1 MKYIFTCLIALVTLS
16 FTKAQSI
23 KGSVKD
29 DKNGET
35 LIGASVVV
43 SGTQNGAST
52 NVNGEFEL
60 KYSGS
65 YPVKLDVSFIGYSSK
80 SVEIQSQSENIQ
92 ISLSVDEELLDEID
106 VIEQRLSKKQQ
117 ESALTVE
124 AMDALSIKETPS
136 VSFYDGLGNLKGVD
150 LTSASIGFKIINTRG
165 FNSTSPVRTLQL
177 IDGVDNQAP
186 GLNFS
191 LGNFLGASEL
201 DVLNVDIIAGASS
214 AFYGPN
220 AFNGVISMTTKNPF
234 LFKGISA
241 SIKVGERNL
250 TEVAV
255 RWADAIKNKDGVEK
269 FAYKINLYY
278 LRANDWEATNYEP
291 VTDSEYPVTN
301 PGRFN
306 AVNTYGDEAILASNN
321 HYDNATSVANAADGN
336 SGLGAFFRSGYNE
349 IDLVDYNTEN
359 LKVGTSLHY
368 RFKPTVELNYSFNYG
383 TGTTVYQGDNRFS
396 IKGIHFFQNK
406 LELAKKDKWF
416 VRAYSTNEDAGKS
429 YDAFFTG
436 LQLLQ
441 RQESDFDWNTRYGNN
456 WRLFGYGDSTTNLP
470 GYVPYN
476 PTLGSQDEWYEEY
489 YLPFFNENSETIKG
503 WQDNVLAY
511 TDAAKLDPS
520 SEEYRTLFDKIT
532 STELIKG
539 GTQLFDKS
547 ALYHVQG
554 GYNFDVGN
562 GKVNLGGN
570 YRLYAPNSRGN
581 IFGQNEISFDNPRPD
596 PNNPGLTIYDTTY
609 TRIYNQEFGF
619 YGGIEQFFIDD
630 RLKGQ
635 VTLRLDKNQN
645 FNVLASPAVS
655 LIFNADKKNTLRFSF
670 SSAIRNPTL
679 QDQYLDYNVGVA
691 TLQGSLNGHE
701 DLVTLESFLNFINDP
716 FLSKSLLE
724 YFDVPEIRPEKVK
737 TLELGYRATLFK
749 KMYLDASYYYSLY
762 DDFIGY
768 IVGVDVQFKDGNNLP
783 TDVEVLRVSANA
795 SRRVTTQGFNVG
807 LNYYLND
814 IWSLNGNYSWN
825 VLNKQK
831 IDTTIGEEEDPI
843 IPAFNTPEHK
853 FNLGLTARKFKM
865 PFLKGNKWGM
875 AINYKW
881 VQGFRFEGS
890 PQFTGDIES
899 YGLLDGQ
906 ISYDANP
913 FTIKLGA
920 SNILD
925 NKVFQVYG
933 GPRVG
938 RMAYLSILFAP
949 QFKKK

>member
-1 MKYIFTCLIALVTLS
+1 MFSAMYSYAQTL
-16 FTKAQSI
+16 
-23 KGSVKD
+23 GGVVKD
-29 DKNGET
+29 GKSGET

-43 SGTQNGAST
+43 KGTQNGAST
-52 NVNGEFEL
+52 DIDGNFL
-60 KYSGS
+60 ITYSGGF
-65 YPVKLDVSFIGYSSK
+65 PVSLEASFIGYKTLIIEIPKASSNI
-80 SVEIQSQSENIQ
+80 SIQLTEDGEI
-92 ISLSVDEELLDEID
+92 LDEID
-106 VIEQRLSKKQQ
+106 IVEQRLSKKQQ

-124 AMDALSIKETPS
+124 AMDALAIKETPS
-136 VSFYDGLGNLKGVD
+136 VSFYEGLGNLTGVD

-165 FNSTSPVRTLQL
+165 FNSTSPVRSLQL

-234 LFKGISA
+234 TFKGINA
-241 SIKVGERNL
+241 SVKVGERNL

-269 FAYKINLYY
+269 FAYKLNLYY
-278 LRANDWEATNYEP
+278 LKADDWEATNYDP
-291 VTDSEYPVTN
+291 VTDSEYPASN

-306 AVNTYGDEAILASNN
+306 AVNIYGDEAILASNN
-321 HYDNATSVANAADGN
+321 KFDNATSVANASDGK

-368 RFKPTVELNYSFNYG
+368 RFKPTLELSYSFNYG

-416 VRAYSTNEDAGKS
+416 VRAYATNEDAGKS

-436 LQLLQ
+436 LQMLQ
-441 RQESDFDWNTRYGNN
+441 RQENDIDWNTRYANN
-456 WRLFGYGDSTTNLP
+456 WTLFGFGDSTVNLP
-470 GYVPYN
+470 GYTAYD
-476 PTLGSQDEWYEEY
+476 TSFGSQQDWYDTIY
-489 YLPFFNENSETIKG
+489 SPFINANSATVKN
-503 WQDNVLAY
+503 WHDKVLAF

-520 SEEYRTLFDKIT
+520 SQEYKTLFNEIT
-532 STELIKG
+532 TTTLIKG

-547 ALYHVQG
+547 ALYHIQG
-554 GYNFDVGN
+554 GYNFEVGN
-562 GKVNLGGN
+562 GKLNVGGN

-581 IFGQNEISFDNPRPD
+581 IFGENEIAFTNARPD
-596 PNNPGLTIYDTTY
+596 PNNPGLTLYDTAY
-609 TRIYNQEFGF
+609 SRIYNQEFGV
-619 YGGIEQFFIDD
+619 YAGVEQFFLED

-645 FNVLASPAVS
+645 FKLLASPALS
-655 LIFNADKKNTLRFSF
+655 LIFKADEKNTLRFSF

-691 TLQGSLNGHE
+691 TLKGSLNGHKG
-701 DLVTLESFLNFINDP
+701 LVTIDSFEDFIYDP
-716 FLSKSLLE
+716 FLSRSLLE
-724 YFDVPEIRPEKVK
+724 YYDVPDIRPEKVR
-737 TLELGYRATLFK
+737 TLEAGYRATLFK
-749 KMYLDASYYYSLY
+749 KLYFDASYYFSLY
-762 DDFIGY
+762 EDFIGY
-768 IVGVDVQFKDGNNLP
+768 LVGADVKFEDGNNFP
-783 TDVEVLRVSANA
+783 TSVEIMRVSANA
-795 SRRVTTQGFNVG
+795 AKRVTTQGFNLG
-807 LNYYLND
+807 FNYYLSD
-814 IWSLNGNYSWN
+814 IWSINGNYSWN
-825 VLNKQK
+825 RLNKQK
-831 IDTTIGEEEDPI
+831 LQEGEEEDPI
-843 IPAFNTPEHK
+843 IPAYNTPEHK
-853 FNLGLTARKFKM
+853 YNIGVNARKFKM
-865 PFLKGNKWGM
+865 PFLKGQQWGM

-906 ISYDANP
+906 LSYEVSP
-913 FTIKLGA
+913 FTFKLGA
-920 SNILD
+920 SNIL
-925 NKVFQVYG
+925 NNQVFQVYG

-938 RMAYLSILFAP
+938 RMVYFSILFSP
-949 QFKKK
+949 KNKN